1 MGTQGPLAG
10 VRVVEVADDGSRSAG
25 KLLAE
30 LGADV
35 VQVGRGTPG
44 PAMVGPAAAQGGL
57 LDWWWDGGKRR
68 VDLDLDGSDGREAF
82 LRLVDQADILV
93 ETQPPGRMA
102 ELGLDHES
110 LAARNP
116 ALVHVSLT
124 PFGADGPRAR
134 WRTSDL
140 VASALG
146 GWLSV
151 TGWPD
156 RPVPMW
162 GRQSALVGGSYAA
175 LSALAGLREAR
186 ETGRGCHVDLSLH
199 QAVAS
204 CTEHVLM
211 FWWYPEAM
219 AMFGAPLAVRQG
231 SLHWI
236 RAYVVF
242 PCKRGYCMVS
252 PSANGVPEL
261 LAWMREEGFGL
272 DIPEEFTPA
281 EAIALIPR
289 MMSALAEFALSK
301 DATELFEGGQARHV
315 PFGEVLT
322 VPQVGA
328 CAQHLARG
336 FFRPVA
342 VPGAPA
348 DADVVPI
355 PGPFCRFE
363 ETSCPPP
370 APPPSDVTAVDELVE
385 QWSTRRAAG
394 AGVAAA
400 EAGAAARAVRSPS
413 TDASALAATRP
424 GDPRSLAGL
433 RVLDFTHVLAGPV
446 ATRVLGDLGA
456 DIVKLQTESRSQ
468 GAHANDFP
476 YFAMWNRN
484 KRSVTLDMKH
494 PGALGVFRRLVE
506 QADVVID
513 NFSAGVL
520 RAWGA
525 GPDVLAGW
533 NPRIV
538 TVSMTGAGEDGPW
551 RDFVTFAPTVHAL
564 CGLTALTGPDAERLD
579 CGSGVA
585 FNDHASGLVGAVAVL
600 AAIEARRVT
609 GRGQHLDMSQLEV
622 GTTLVGPAL
631 IDHLANGR
639 VAVAAGCQDPFESFA
654 VNDVVRAADGEW
666 LAVTARAG
674 VEVDAL
680 QTVTGGRDLSDWVST
695 VGAGEA
701 AERLQAAGVP
711 AGLVQ
716 NAAHLT
722 GSDPQLAHRNWLVD
736 MPSDVWGTQ
745 HTDRFPAR
753 WYDAEGH
760 EVTLEYRASPG
771 LGEQNFEV
779 YPELLGWDEGR
790 VAEAMADGLFS

>member
-1 MGTQGPLAG
+1 MEMQGPLSG
-10 VRVVEVADDGSRSAG
+10 VRVVELADDGSRSAG

-35 VQVGRGTPG
+35 VQVGRGIPG
-44 PAMVGPAAAQGGL
+44 PAMAGPAGAHGGL

-68 VDLDLDGSDGREAF
+68 VDLDPVTDLGRPEGRNAF
-82 LRLVDQADILV
+82 LRLVEGAEILV
-93 ETQPPGRMA
+93 ETQPPGRLA
-102 ELGLDHES
+102 ALGLDHGT

-116 ALVHVSLT
+116 ALVHISLT
-124 PFGADGPRAR
+124 PFGADGPRSH
-134 WRTSDL
+134 WRSSDL

-162 GRQSALVGGSYAA
+162 GRQSATVGGAYAA
-175 LSALAGLREAR
+175 FSALAGLRQAR
-186 ETGRGCHVDLSLH
+186 DTGRGCHVDLSLQ
-199 QAVAS
+199 QAVVS

-219 AMFGAPLAVRQG
+219 AMFGAPLAGRQG

-242 PCKRGYCMVS
+242 PCRRGYCMVS

-261 LAWMREEGFGL
+261 LAWMRSEGFGL

-281 EAIALIPR
+281 EAIALIPK
-289 MMSALAEFALSK
+289 MMSALAELALSM
-301 DATELFEGGQARHV
+301 DATELFHGGQARHV

-322 VPQVGA
+322 VPQVA
-328 CAQHLARG
+328 TSAQLLARG
-336 FFRPVA
+336 FYRPVA
-342 VPGAPA
+342 VPGTPEGSE
-348 DADVVPI
+348 VVPI
-355 PGPFCRFE
+355 PGPFCRYE
-363 ETSCPPP
+363 ATPCPPP
-370 APPPSDVTAVDELVE
+370 APPPPESTPVDELVE
-385 QWSTRRAAG
+385 EWSRAG
-394 AGVAAA
+394 AAPGPSGG
-400 EAGAAARAVRSPS
+400 EAGATGGDVGRTGDEKSPRRLDDARP
-413 TDASALAATRP
+413 
-424 GDPRSLAGL
+424 LAGL
-433 RVLDFTHVLAGPV
+433 RVLDFTHVLAGPF

-494 PGALGVFRRLVE
+494 PRALEVFRRLVE

-533 NPRIV
+533 NPGIV

-564 CGLTALTGPDAERLD
+564 CGLTALTGPDPDRLD
-579 CGSGVA
+579 CGTGVA

-600 AAIEARRVT
+600 AALNAWRSGLPVE
-609 GRGQHLDMSQLEV
+609 
-622 GTTLVGPAL
+622 
-631 IDHLANGR
+631 R
-639 VAVAAGCQDPFESFA
+639 VASY
-654 VNDVVRAADGEW
+654 
-666 LAVTARAG
+666 T
-674 VEVDAL
+674 
-680 QTVTGGRDLSDWVST
+680 
-695 VGAGEA
+695 
-701 AERLQAAGVP
+701 
-711 AGLVQ
+711 
-716 NAAHLT
+716 
-722 GSDPQLAHRNWLVD
+722 
-736 MPSDVWGTQ
+736 
-745 HTDRFPAR
+745 
-753 WYDAEGH
+753 
-760 EVTLEYRASPG
+760 
-771 LGEQNFEV
+771 
-779 YPELLGWDEGR
+779 
-790 VAEAMADGLFS
+790 